1 LTDDAAEV
9 LVEGAQ
15 LVETPPSRPPATM
28 VGHVT
33 SSYMS
38 PNVGR
43 SIALAMVKNGR
54 ERVGGRLFA
63 AMENK
68 AIPVSVVRPVFFD
81 PEGGRLDG

>member
-1 LTDDAAEV
+1 
-9 LVEGAQ
+9 
-15 LVETPPSRPPATM
+15 M

-38 PNVGR
+38 PNMGR

-54 ERVGGRLFA
+54 ARVGRRLLV
-63 AMENK
+63 AMADK

-81 PEGGRLDG
+81 PKGGRLDG